1 MQPKEIMFIGGEF
14 RGATGAVHTLI
25 APATEDAH
33 ATVAYA
39 SVADV
44 DAAVA
49 AAQEAAAAW
58 AAMAPAARAAVV
70 ATIGLQLQSQSEELA
85 RAFALEIG
93 TPLAGARQL
102 QVDPAL
108 RAFAQAPDLAT
119 RVAAIEPLGTTRI
132 RRVPIGVAAC
142 ITPWNYP
149 LYQVAT
155 KIVPALVAGVP
166 VILKPSELAPLSLRA
181 LAEAAQLAGLPRG
194 VLNIVL
200 GGPEIGR
207 HLVQHAG
214 VDMVSFTGSTAIGRE
229 VAANAGAGLKKVT
242 LELGGKSASIV
253 LPDGDLP
260 AAVRQTLAKC
270 LQNAGQTCAAL
281 TRLLVPRQQL
291 DAAVELAVSEALT
304 YRMGDPFAP
313 STRLGPVISAA
324 QRDKIIGLI
333 TRAVAAGAVART
345 GGAER
350 QGLPERGYFVAPTV
364 LEVAGS
370 DFEIVQ
376 EEVFGPVLTLQA
388 YETESEA
395 VDAANDTV
403 YGLAGAVWSRDP
415 ARAERLATQLR
426 AGSVSINGART
437 HPEAPFGGFRASGFG
452 RERGRHGLDAYLTLQ
467 ALHT

>member
-1 MQPKEIMFIGGEF
+1 MFIGGEF

-25 APATEDAH
+25 APATEHAH

-93 TPLAGARQL
+93 TPLAGAQQL

-270 LQNAGQTCAAL
+270 LQNSGQTCAAL

-324 QRDKIIGLI
+324 HRDKIIGLI

-403 YGLAGAVWSRDP
+403 YGLAGAVWSKDP
-415 ARAERLATQLR
+415 ARAERVATQLR

>member
-1 MQPKEIMFIGGEF
+1 MFIGGEF
-14 RGATGAVHTLI
+14 RRATGAVHTLI
-25 APATEDAH
+25 APATEHAH

-93 TPLAGARQL
+93 TPLAGAQQL

-270 LQNAGQTCAAL
+270 LQNSGQTCAAL

-324 QRDKIIGLI
+324 HRDKIIGLI

-403 YGLAGAVWSRDP
+403 YGLAGAVWSKDP
-415 ARAERLATQLR
+415 ARAERVATQLR

>member
-1 MQPKEIMFIGGEF
+1 MFIDGEF
-14 RGATGAVHTLI
+14 RRATGSVHTLI
-25 APATEDAH
+25 APATEQAH
-33 ATVAYA
+33 ASVAYA
-39 SVADV
+39 SVSDV

-49 AAQEAAAAW
+49 AAQAAAAAW
-58 AAMAPAARAAVV
+58 AATAPAARAAVV
-70 ATIGLQLQSQSEELA
+70 ATIGLQLESQADELA

-93 TPLAGARQL
+93 TPLADARQL

-119 RVAAIEPLGTTRI
+119 RVAEIEPLGTTRI

-149 LYQVAT
+149 LYLVAT

-166 VILKPSELAPLSLRA
+166 VILKPSELAPLSLRV
-181 LAEAAQLAGLPRG
+181 LAEAAQVAGLPPG
-194 VLNIVL
+194 VLNVVL
-200 GGPEIGR
+200 GGADIGR
-207 HLVQHAG
+207 HLVRHAG
-214 VDMVSFTGSTAIGRE
+214 VDLVSFTGSTAIGRE
-229 VAANAGAGLKKVT
+229 VAASAGAGLKKLT

-253 LPDGDLP
+253 LPDADLP

-291 DAAVELAVSEALT
+291 DEAVELAVTEALT
-304 YRMGDPFAP
+304 YRLGDPFAA
-313 STRLGPVISAA
+313 STRLGPVISAP
-324 QRDKIIGLI
+324 QRDKIVRLI
-333 TRAVAAGAVART
+333 ARAVAAGALDRT
-345 GGAER
+345 GGAR
-350 QGLPERGYFVAPTV
+350 RSGLPERGYFVAATV

-370 DFEIVQ
+370 DLEIVQ
-376 EEVFGPVLTLQA
+376 EEVFGPVLALQP
-388 YETESEA
+388 YDEEIEA
-395 VDAANDTV
+395 VAAANDTA
-403 YGLAGAVWSRDP
+403 YGLAGAVWSKDL
-415 ARAERLATQLR
+415 ARAQRVATQLR

>member
-14 RGATGAVHTLI
+14 RRATGAVHTLI
-25 APATEDAH
+25 APATEHAH

-93 TPLAGARQL
+93 TPLAGAQQL

-207 HLVQHAG
+207 HLVKHAG

-270 LQNAGQTCAAL
+270 LQNSGQTCAAL

-324 QRDKIIGLI
+324 HRDKIIGLI

-403 YGLAGAVWSRDP
+403 YGLAGAVWSKDP

>member
-1 MQPKEIMFIGGEF
+1 MFIGGEF
-14 RGATGAVHTLI
+14 RRATGAVHTLI
-25 APATEDAH
+25 APATEHAH

-93 TPLAGARQL
+93 TPLAGAQQL

-207 HLVQHAG
+207 HLVKHAG

-403 YGLAGAVWSRDP
+403 YGLAGAVWSKDP
-415 ARAERLATQLR
+415 ARAERVATQLR

>member
-14 RGATGAVHTLI
+14 RRATGAVHTLI
-25 APATEDAH
+25 APATEHAH

-93 TPLAGARQL
+93 TPLAGAQQL

-207 HLVQHAG
+207 HLVKHAG

-270 LQNAGQTCAAL
+270 LQNSGQTCAAL

-324 QRDKIIGLI
+324 HRDKIIGLI

-403 YGLAGAVWSRDP
+403 YGLAGAVWSKDP
-415 ARAERLATQLR
+415 ARAERVATQLR

>member
-14 RGATGAVHTLI
+14 RRATGAVHTLI
-25 APATEDAH
+25 APATEHAH

-93 TPLAGARQL
+93 TPLAGAQQL

-207 HLVQHAG
+207 HLVKHAG

-270 LQNAGQTCAAL
+270 LQNSGQTCAAL

-324 QRDKIIGLI
+324 HRDKIIGLI

>member
-1 MQPKEIMFIGGEF
+1 
-14 RGATGAVHTLI
+14 
-25 APATEDAH
+25 
-33 ATVAYA
+33 
-39 SVADV
+39 
-44 DAAVA
+44 
-49 AAQEAAAAW
+49 
-58 AAMAPAARAAVV
+58 
-70 ATIGLQLQSQSEELA
+70 
-85 RAFALEIG
+85 
-93 TPLAGARQL
+93 
-102 QVDPAL
+102 
-108 RAFAQAPDLAT
+108 
-119 RVAAIEPLGTTRI
+119 
-132 RRVPIGVAAC
+132 
-142 ITPWNYP
+142 
-149 LYQVAT
+149 
-155 KIVPALVAGVP
+155 
-166 VILKPSELAPLSLRA
+166 
-181 LAEAAQLAGLPRG
+181 
-194 VLNIVL
+194 VL

-207 HLVQHAG
+207 HLVKHAG

-270 LQNAGQTCAAL
+270 LQNSGQTCAAL

-324 QRDKIIGLI
+324 HRDKIIGLI

-403 YGLAGAVWSRDP
+403 YGLAGAVWSKDP
-415 ARAERLATQLR
+415 ARAERVATQLR